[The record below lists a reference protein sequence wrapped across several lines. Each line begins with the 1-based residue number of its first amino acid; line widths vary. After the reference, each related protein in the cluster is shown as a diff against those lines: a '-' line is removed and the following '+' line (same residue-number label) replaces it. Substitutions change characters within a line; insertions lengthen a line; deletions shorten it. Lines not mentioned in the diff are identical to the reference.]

1 MRINCRRED
10 QQLFERIGFHLDFD
24 QAPDSPIIEMVDDEA
39 NYAHYDEMPTKVPYH
54 GYNGA
59 GGNYGQ
65 SSFACDGRR
74 YAEVETG
81 FDSGFVVAWDV
92 LKNRPTKET
101 LRAARRYLHVRN
113 KVQTMFE
120 KLSQTSTVEAST

>member
-1 MRINCRRED
+1 MHITCRRED

-24 QAPDSPIIEMVDDEA
+24 QSPDSPIIEMVDEEA
-39 NYAHYDEMPTKVPYH
+39 NYAHYDDMPTNRPYF

-81 FDSGFVVAWDV
+81 FDGGFVVVWDA
-92 LKNRPTKET
+92 LKNRPTPKS
-101 LRAARRYLHVRN
+101 LRAVRRYLHVRD
-113 KVQTMFE
+113 KVQKMFE
-120 KLSQTSTVEAST
+120 KLSQPATVEAAT